1 MAALLVAAFL
11 RELMSIRREIAPML
25 RLALPLVMA
34 ELGWMS
40 MGVVDTVMVGHLP
53 RPAVTISAAALG
65 QVLYNTLAF
74 GIGGVLLGLDTYISQ
89 AHGAG
94 EYEDANKW
102 LLSGMVLAAVLSA
115 VLMAIVWVGPI
126 AMTRMPVGG
135 GEAGHEV
142 MRQAV
147 GFLGALNWGT
157 LPLFLYMTL
166 RRYLQAFNHVR
177 PIAAAVV
184 SANAVNAGLD
194 WLLLFGHRFHVAGLS
209 VGIPAYGVV
218 GAAWSTALARVYLA
232 GFVGAAV
239 WWVDRRHGY
248 GLRQV
253 SSGAAGRTLDW
264 SRLRR
269 LVRLGAPVG
278 GQIFV
283 EISIFAAVTA
293 LIGTMGPV
301 PLAGHEIA
309 LNCVSFTFMVPF
321 AISAAATVRVGQAV
335 GRGSAGEAAAAGWT
349 AIGFGA
355 GFMLCMSAVLVA
367 MPGRIAGGFT
377 RDPVVIAAA
386 VPLLLV
392 GAAFQFF
399 DGVQVTA
406 TGALRGV
413 GNTHAGLIVQVVGYW
428 VVGLPLGI
436 WLGFGRKM
444 GAVGLWVG
452 LCAGLMIAGVALI
465 LVWGGAV
472 RRGFGGQGVGASGEW

>member
-1 MAALLVAAFL
+1 
-11 RELMSIRREIAPML
+11 MSIRKEIAPML

-34 ELGWMS
+34 EVGWMT

-53 RPAVTISAAALG
+53 RPAVTIAAAALG

-94 EYEDANKW
+94 EWDDANKW
-102 LLSGMVLAAVLSA
+102 LLSGVVLAGMLSA
-115 VLMAIVWVGPI
+115 GMMAMVWVGPV
-126 AMTRMPVGG
+126 AMTRIPLGG
-135 GEAGHEV
+135 GEAGREV

-147 GFLGALNWGT
+147 GFLTALNWGT
-157 LPLFLYMTL
+157 LPLFLYMTF

-184 SANAVNAGLD
+184 TANLVNAGLD
-194 WLLLFGHRFHVAGLS
+194 WLLLYGHRFNVAGHS
-209 VGIPAYGVV
+209 VGIAAYGVV
-218 GAAWSTALARVYLA
+218 GSAWSTALARLYLA
-232 GFVGAAV
+232 AFVGAAV

-248 GLRQV
+248 GLRR
-253 SSGAAGRTLDW
+253 AERALDW
-264 SRLRR
+264 TRVKR

-283 EISIFAAVTA
+283 EIAIFAAVTS
-293 LIGTMGPV
+293 LIGVMGPV

-309 LNCVSFTFMVPF
+309 LICVSSTFMVPF

-335 GRGSAGEAAAAGWT
+335 GRGSAVEAGAAGWT

-355 GFMLCMSAVLVA
+355 GFMLAMSAVLVTL
-367 MPGRIAGGFT
+367 PGRIAGGFT

-399 DGVQVTA
+399 DGVQITA
-406 TGALRGV
+406 TGALRGA
-413 GNTHAGLIVQVVGYW
+413 GNTHAGLYVQLVGYW
-428 VVGLPLGI
+428 VVGLPLGL
-436 WLGFGRKM
+436 WLGFHRKM
-444 GAVGLWVG
+444 GAVGLWIG

-465 LVWGGAV
+465 SIWGRTV
-472 RRGFGGQGVGASGEW
+472 RRGVGRV

>member
-1 MAALLVAAFL
+1 MLS
-11 RELMSIRREIAPML
+11 SIRREISPML
-25 RLALPLVMA
+25 KLAWPLILA
-34 ELGWMS
+34 EVGWMS

-53 RPAVTISAAALG
+53 RPAMTISAAALG

-94 EYEDANKW
+94 EWDDANRW
-102 LLSGMVLAAVLSA
+102 LLHGIVLATGLSA
-115 VLMAIVWVGPI
+115 LLMGAVWLGPF
-126 AMTRMPVGG
+126 AMERLPVDR
-135 GEAGHEV
+135 EV
-142 MRQAV
+142 MGQAV
-147 GFLGALNWGT
+147 GFLRALNWGT

-177 PIAAAVV
+177 PIAAALV
-184 SANAVNAGLD
+184 SANALNAGLD
-194 WLLLFGHRFHVAGLS
+194 WLLLYGHRWGRLA
-209 VGIPAYGVV
+209 IPAYGVV
-218 GAAWSTALARVYLA
+218 GAAVSTALARLYLA

-239 WWVDRRHGY
+239 WWLDRRHRY
-248 GLRQV
+248 GLR
-253 SSGAAGRTLDW
+253 GTDWTFDW
-264 SRLRR
+264 SRLVR

-283 EISIFAAVTA
+283 EISIFAGVTA
-293 LIGTMGPV
+293 LIGIMGPL

-309 LNCVSFTFMVPF
+309 LNCVATTFMVPF

-335 GRGSAGEAAAAGWT
+335 GRGSPSEAAAAGWT
-349 AIGFGA
+349 AIGFGSA
-355 GFMLCMSAVLVA
+355 FMLAMSVVLVI
-367 MPGRIAGGFT
+367 MPARIASGFT
-377 RDPVVIAAA
+377 RDPIVIAAA

-399 DGVQVTA
+399 DGVQITA

-413 GNTHAGLIVQVVGYW
+413 GNTHAGLYVQLVGYW
-428 VVGLPLGI
+428 VVALPLGW

-444 GAVGLWVG
+444 GAVGLWIG

-465 LVWGGAV
+465 SIWWRTVQKSEAV
-472 RRGFGGQGVGASGEW
+472 ARV

>member
-1 MAALLVAAFL
+1 
-11 RELMSIRREIAPML
+11 ML

-34 ELGWMS
+34 EVGWMS

-53 RPAVTISAAALG
+53 HPAMTISAAALG

-74 GIGGVLLGLDTYISQ
+74 GVGGVLLGLDTYISQ

-94 EYEDANKW
+94 EWDDANKW
-102 LLSGMVLAAVLSA
+102 LLSGVVLAGILSA
-115 VLMAIVWVGPI
+115 VLMGMVWLGPV
-126 AMTRMPVGG
+126 AMVRLNVDR
-135 GEAGHEV
+135 EV

-147 GFLGALNWGT
+147 QFLEALNWGT
-157 LPLFLYMTL
+157 LPLFLYMTF

-184 SANAVNAGLD
+184 SANAVNAALD
-194 WLLLFGHRFHVAGLS
+194 WLLLYGHRWGS
-209 VGIPAYGVV
+209 IGIPAYGVV
-218 GAAWSTALARVYLA
+218 GAAVSTSLARVYLA
-232 GFVGAAV
+232 AFVGIAV
-239 WWVDRRHGY
+239 WWVDRRHSY
-248 GLRQV
+248 GLKQ
-253 SSGAAGRTLDW
+253 AEWKLDW
-264 SRLRR
+264 TRLRR
-269 LVRLGAPVG
+269 LVALGGPVG

-293 LIGTMGPV
+293 MIGTMGPL

-335 GRGSAGEAAAAGWT
+335 GRGSATEAAAAGWT
-349 AIGFGA
+349 AIGLGS
-355 GFMLCMSAVLVA
+355 GFMLAMSVVLVT
-367 MPGRIAGGFT
+367 MPHTIARGFT
-377 RDPVVIAAA
+377 VDPVVIAAA

-413 GNTHAGLIVQVVGYW
+413 GNTHAGLYVQLVGYW
-428 VVGLPLGI
+428 VVGLPLGW
-436 WLGFGRKM
+436 WLGFHRKT
-444 GAVGLWVG
+444 GAVGLWIG

-465 LVWGGAV
+465 SVWGRAV
-472 RRGFGGQGVGASGEW
+472 RRGVTVRV

>member
-1 MAALLVAAFL
+1 MGGLVS
-11 RELMSIRREIAPML
+11 REVRGMVG
-25 RLALPLVMA
+25 LALPLVLA
-34 ELGWMS
+34 ELGWMM
-40 MGVVDTVMVGHLP
+40 MGVVDTIMVGHLP
-53 RPAVTISAAALG
+53 HPAITISAAALG

-74 GIGGVLLGLDTYISQ
+74 GVGGVLLGLDTYISQ

-94 EYEDANKW
+94 DWEDANRW
-102 LLSGMVLAAVLSA
+102 LLSGVALTAMLGA
-115 VLMAIVWVGPI
+115 VLMGMAWLCPR
-126 AMTRMPVGG
+126 AMVRLPVD
-135 GEAGHEV
+135 HEV

-147 GFLGALNWGT
+147 AFLDALNWGS

-194 WLLLFGHRFHVAGLS
+194 WLLLFGHRWS
-209 VGIPAYGVV
+209 VVGHSIGIAAYGVV
-218 GAAWSTALARVYLA
+218 GAAVSTALARLYLA
-232 GFVGAAV
+232 AFVAVAV
-239 WWVDRRHGY
+239 WWLDRRHSY
-248 GLRQV
+248 GLRRAE
-253 SSGAAGRTLDW
+253 GWLDAARIW
-264 SRLRR
+264 R

-293 LIGTMGPV
+293 MIGLMGPV

-309 LNCVSFTFMVPF
+309 FNCVATTFMVPF
-321 AISAAATVRVGQAV
+321 AISAAGTVRVGQAV
-335 GRGSAGEAAAAGWT
+335 GRVSAGTGTLGEAAAAGWT
-349 AIGFGA
+349 AIGLGS
-355 GFMLCMSAVLVA
+355 GFMLAMSALLVA
-367 MPGRIAGGFT
+367 MPARIAGGFT
-377 RDPVVIAAA
+377 RDPIVIAAT

-406 TGALRGV
+406 TGALRGL
-413 GNTHAGLIVQVVGYW
+413 GDTQAGLVVQLIGYW

-444 GAVGLWVG
+444 GAVGLWIG
-452 LCAGLMIAGVALI
+452 LCAGLMIAGVS
-465 LVWGGAV
+465 LVTLWGRAA
-472 RRGFGGQGVGASGEW
+472 RRGIVRA

>member
-1 MAALLVAAFL
+1 
-11 RELMSIRREIAPML
+11 ML

-34 ELGWMS
+34 EVGWMS
-40 MGVVDTVMVGHLP
+40 MGVVDTIMVGHLP
-53 RPAVTISAAALG
+53 RPAVTISAVALG

-94 EYEDANKW
+94 QWEDANKW
-102 LLSGMVLAAVLSA
+102 LLSGVVLAAMLSA
-115 VLMAIVWVGPI
+115 VLMGMVWLGPL
-126 AMTRMPVGG
+126 AMARIPVGG
-135 GEAGHEV
+135 GEAGREV

-147 GFLGALNWGT
+147 GYLGALNWGT
-157 LPLFLYMTL
+157 LPLFLYMTF

-184 SANAVNAGLD
+184 SANLVNAGLD
-194 WLLLFGHRFHVAGLS
+194 WLLLFGHRWSVAGHGF
-209 VGIPAYGVV
+209 GIPAYGVV
-218 GAAWSTALARVYLA
+218 GSAWSTALARVYLA
-232 GFVGAAV
+232 AFVGVAV
-239 WWVDRRHGY
+239 WWVDRQHGY
-248 GLRQV
+248 GLR
-253 SSGAAGRTLDW
+253 AGFDRGLSALDW
-264 SRLRR
+264 SRLHR

-283 EISIFAAVTA
+283 EIAIFAAVTA

-321 AISAAATVRVGQAV
+321 AISAAASVRVGQAV
-335 GRGSAGEAAAAGWT
+335 GRGDAAGARAAGWT

-355 GFMLCMSAVLVA
+355 GFMLSMSALLVSV
-367 MPGRIAGGFT
+367 PEKIAGGFT
-377 RDPVVIAAA
+377 RGPEVIAAA

-406 TGALRGV
+406 TGALRGA
-413 GNTHAGLIVQVVGYW
+413 GNTHAGLVVQLVGYW
-428 VVGLPLGI
+428 VIGMPLGM

-444 GAVGLWVG
+444 GAVGLWIG
-452 LCAGLMIAGVALI
+452 LCAGLMFAGVALI
-465 LVWGGAV
+465 SVWGRTV
-472 RRGFGGQGVGASGEW
+472 KRGVGRVE

>member
-1 MAALLVAAFL
+1 
-11 RELMSIRREIAPML
+11 MSIRREIVPML
-25 RLALPLVMA
+25 RLALPLVLA
-34 ELGWMS
+34 EVGWMS

-53 RPAVTISAAALG
+53 HPAVTISAVALG

-74 GIGGVLLGLDTYISQ
+74 GVGGVLLGLDTYISQ

-94 EYEDANKW
+94 DLDDANKW
-102 LLSGMVLAAVLSA
+102 LLSGVVLAAGLSA
-115 VLMAIVWVGPI
+115 VLMAMVWVGPV
-126 AMTRMPVGG
+126 AMTRLPIDR
-135 GEAGHEV
+135 EV

-147 GFLGALNWGT
+147 AFLWALNWGT
-157 LPLFLYMTL
+157 LPLFLYMTF

-184 SANAVNAGLD
+184 SANLVNAGLD
-194 WLLLFGHRFHVAGLS
+194 WMLLYGHRWNVVGHA

-218 GAAWSTALARVYLA
+218 GAAVSTVLARLYLA
-232 GFVGAAV
+232 AFVGAAV

-248 GLRQV
+248 GLR
-253 SSGAAGRTLDW
+253 SASRGIDW
-264 SRLRR
+264 MRLGR

-293 LIGTMGPV
+293 MIGTMGPV

-335 GRGSAGEAAAAGWT
+335 GRGSASEAAAAGWT

-355 GFMLCMSAVLVA
+355 GFMLCMSAVLVG
-367 MPGRIAGGFT
+367 MPGKMAGGFT

-386 VPLLLV
+386 VPLLMV

-413 GNTHAGLIVQVVGYW
+413 GNTHAGLVVQVIGYW
-428 VVGLPLGI
+428 VVGLPVGL

-444 GAVGLWVG
+444 GAVGLWIG
-452 LCAGLMIAGVALI
+452 LCLGLMIAGVALI
-465 LVWGGAV
+465 SVWGRAV
-472 RRGFGGQGVGASGEW
+472 RRGVGQRV

>member
-1 MAALLVAAFL
+1 
-11 RELMSIRREIAPML
+11 ML

-34 ELGWMS
+34 EVGWMF
-40 MGVVDTVMVGHLP
+40 MGVVDTVMVGHL
-53 RPAVTISAAALG
+53 RHPAVTISAAALG

-94 EYEDANKW
+94 DLEDANKW
-102 LLSGMVLAAVLSA
+102 LLSGVVLAAALSA
-115 VLMAIVWVGPI
+115 VLMGMVWVGPL
-126 AMTRMPVGG
+126 AMVRMPIDR
-135 GEAGHEV
+135 EV

-147 GFLGALNWGT
+147 GFLWALNWGT
-157 LPLFLYMTL
+157 LPLFLYMTF

-184 SANAVNAGLD
+184 SANLVNAGLD
-194 WLLLFGHRFHVAGLS
+194 WLLLFGHRWGS
-209 VGIPAYGVV
+209 IGIPAYGVM
-218 GAAWSTALARVYLA
+218 GAAISTALARVYLA
-232 GFVGAAV
+232 AFVGVAV

-248 GLRQV
+248 GLHEGFV
-253 SSGAAGRTLDW
+253 GFGKVDW
-264 SRLRR
+264 LRLRK
-269 LVRLGAPVG
+269 LVRLGGPVG

-301 PLAGHEIA
+301 SLAGHEIA

-321 AISAAATVRVGQAV
+321 AISAAASVRVGQAV
-335 GRGSAGEAAAAGWT
+335 GRGSAADARAAGWT

-355 GFMLCMSAVLVA
+355 AFMLCMSVVLVTV
-367 MPGRIAGGFT
+367 PGWIARGFT
-377 RDPVVIAAA
+377 RGPDVIAAA

-413 GNTHAGLIVQVVGYW
+413 GNTHAGLYVQLVGYW
-428 VVGLPLGI
+428 VIGMPLGI
-436 WLGFGRKM
+436 WLGFGRKW

-452 LCAGLMIAGVALI
+452 LCAGLMFAGVALI
-465 LVWGGAV
+465 SVWGRTVKRGVV
-472 RRGFGGQGVGASGEW
+472 RA